1 MIMIRI
7 AFIWLA
13 LMLAKPVMAETAQQ
27 RWIGDVPIMDS
38 MTIES
43 DLGFAFDSPDG
54 RIVVIYVSGMSNQS
68 HLQDYYDMALIPWDG
83 LCRQSWNGNGK
94 ASGWSLHRQ
103 RWVMKFGKLPSC
115 QNKYH
120 DIYRCMANFI
130 NP

>member
-13 LMLAKPVMAETAQQ
+13 LMLATPVMAETAQQ
-27 RWIGDVPIMDS
+27 RWIGDVPIMES

-68 HLQDYYDMALIPWDG
+68 HLQDYYDMALIP
-83 LCRQSWNGNGK
+83 L
-94 ASGWSLHRQ
+94 GWAMLAELEWKRESERL
-103 RWVMKFGKLPSC
+103 VITPAKVG
-115 QNKYH
+115 
-120 DIYRCMANFI
+120 DANLWKI
-130 NP
+130 AIMPE